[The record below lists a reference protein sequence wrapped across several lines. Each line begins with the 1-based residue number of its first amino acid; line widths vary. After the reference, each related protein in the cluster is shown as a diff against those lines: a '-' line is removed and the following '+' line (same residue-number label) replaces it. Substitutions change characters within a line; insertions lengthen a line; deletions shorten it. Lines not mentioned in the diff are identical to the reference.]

1 MKKRLEKIDY
11 IHEVLDYER
20 QCNSNRGRYNC
31 YPPIVPKLLLAIYL
45 RLGVL
50 LALTGCNA
58 SIFFATSSPLP
69 SAAV

>member
-50 LALTGCNA
+50 LALTGCLVG
-58 SIFFATSSPLP
+58 IVFVCMVT
-69 SAAV
+69 